1 MITLEDYMEKMQA
14 FKEQGEKRKE
24 FYSKQ
29 RKRKLAKIYRDARK
43 DKKAEY
49 DHLYYLANKERIT
62 EIKKQWRIANKDK
75 VLEYHR
81 RWQKANKEKIAEY
94 KRRNRE
100 KYREKNLEYQKQDYA
115 TNKEKIDALQK
126 EDYATNR
133 EKIAEQRKQY
143 RDAGTKTQT
152 EVEQPKTVAPAK
164 KERTE
169 KKSYKETMKEID
181 YNIRYGEK
189 LQLPKDFYDMW
200 A

>member
-1 MITLEDYMEKMQA
+1 MITLEDYMEKMQS
-14 FKEQGEKRKE
+14 FKEQGEKRKKI
-24 FYSKQ
+24 YSKQ
-29 RKRKLAKIYRDARK
+29 RKKYLAKQYREANREK
-43 DKKAEY
+43 IAEY
-49 DHLYYLANKERIT
+49 HKC
-62 EIKKQWRIANKDK
+62 
-75 VLEYHR
+75 
-81 RWQKANKEKIAEY
+81 WQKANKEKIAEY
-94 KRRNRE
+94 KRQYRE
-100 KYREKNLEYQKQDYA
+100 KYREKNLEYQKQYYA

-126 EDYATNR
+126 EDYAANR

-143 RDAGTKTQT
+143 RDAGTKTKT

>member
-29 RKRKLAKIYRDARK
+29 RKQCLAK
-43 DKKAEY
+43 
-49 DHLYYLANKERIT
+49 
-62 EIKKQWRIANKDK
+62 Q
-75 VLEYHR
+75 
-81 RWQKANKEKIAEY
+81 
-94 KRRNRE
+94 
-100 KYREKNLEYQKQDYA
+100 YREA
-115 TNKEKIDALQK
+115 
-126 EDYATNR
+126 NR

-143 RDAGTKTQT
+143 CDAGTKTQT

>member
-14 FKEQGEKRKE
+14 FKKQGEKRKE
-24 FYSKQ
+24 FYNEQ
-29 RKRKLAKIYRDARK
+29 RKRKLAKIYREARK

-94 KRRNRE
+94 KRR
-100 KYREKNLEYQKQDYA
+100 
-115 TNKEKIDALQK
+115 
-126 EDYATNR
+126 
-133 EKIAEQRKQY
+133 Y
-143 RDAGTKTQT
+143 RDAGTKTKT

>member
-24 FYSKQ
+24 FYNEQ
-29 RKRKLAKIYRDARK
+29 RKRKLVKTYRDARK

-81 RWQKANKEKIAEY
+81 RWQKENKEKIAEY
-94 KRRNRE
+94 KRRC
-100 KYREKNLEYQKQDYA
+100 
-115 TNKEKIDALQK
+115 
-126 EDYATNR
+126 
-133 EKIAEQRKQY
+133 
-143 RDAGTKTQT
+143 RDAGTKTKT

-181 YNIRYGEK
+181 YNIKYGEK

>member
-24 FYSKQ
+24 FYNEQ

-62 EIKKQWRIANKDK
+62 EIKKQWRTANKDK
-75 VLEYHR
+75 VLEYHKC
-81 RWQKANKEKIAEY
+81 WQKANKEKIAEY
-94 KRRNRE
+94 KRRYRE
-100 KYREKNLEYQKQDYA
+100 KYREKNLEYQK
-115 TNKEKIDALQK
+115 E
-126 EDYATNR
+126 
-133 EKIAEQRKQY
+133 Y

>member
-24 FYSKQ
+24 FYNEQ

-62 EIKKQWRIANKDK
+62 EIKKQWRTANKDK

-100 KYREKNLEYQKQDYA
+100 KYREKNLEYQK
-115 TNKEKIDALQK
+115 

-143 RDAGTKTQT
+143 CDAGTKTQT

>member
-1 MITLEDYMEKMQA
+1 M
-14 FKEQGEKRKE
+14 
-24 FYSKQ
+24 
-29 RKRKLAKIYRDARK
+29 
-43 DKKAEY
+43 
-49 DHLYYLANKERIT
+49 ANKERIT

-81 RWQKANKEKIAEY
+81 RWQKENKEKIAEY
-94 KRRNRE
+94 K
-100 KYREKNLEYQKQDYA
+100 
-115 TNKEKIDALQK
+115 
-126 EDYATNR
+126 
-133 EKIAEQRKQY
+133 KQY
-143 RDAGTKTQT
+143 RDAGTKTKT